1 MDLHIMKSRL
11 KRGGKIFLANV
22 FSIFSKKENKNKP
35 VSLLADIHSHLLP
48 GLDDGV
54 KDFDEALTLIKRLIN
69 LGYKKLVT
77 TPHIMSDTYRN
88 DASTIQAKMK
98 ELILFL
104 TENKIDIKIE
114 AAAEY
119 YLDTWLINEV
129 NENKPLLTFGDNYLL
144 FEMNYMTEPYQLK
157 DFIFKAM
164 TQGYK
169 PVLAH
174 PERYQFMTLEKAEDL
189 YHRGVLLQLNIL
201 SFIDY
206 YSKPVRLLANQM
218 VEQKWVSFL
227 GSDCHHLRHV
237 TFLEEAIKNKY
248 FKKALTL
255 PLLNNQL

>member
-1 MDLHIMKSRL
+1 
-11 KRGGKIFLANV
+11 V
-22 FSIFSKKENKNKP
+22 FSLFSKKANHQT

-54 KDFDEALTLIKRLIN
+54 NDFDEALAVVRRLKD
-69 LGYKKLVT
+69 LGYQKLVT

-88 DASTIQAKMK
+88 DSATIHARLK
-98 ELILFL
+98 ELLLFL
-104 TENKIDIKIE
+104 SENRIDIRIE

-119 YLDTWLINEV
+119 YFDSWLINEV
-129 NENKPLLTFGDNYLL
+129 SESKPLLTFGDNYLL

-157 DFIFKAM
+157 DFIFKVT

-189 YHRGVLLQLNIL
+189 HHRGVLLQVNIL

-206 YSKPVRLLANQM
+206 YSKPVRQIANQL
-218 VEQKWVSFL
+218 VEQEWVNFL
-227 GSDCHHLRHV
+227 GSDCHNLRHA
-237 TFLEEAIKNKY
+237 TLLEEAFKNRY
-248 FKKALTL
+248 FKKALNL

>member
-1 MDLHIMKSRL
+1 M
-11 KRGGKIFLANV
+11 
-22 FSIFSKKENKNKP
+22 FSLFSKKETKNDA

-54 KDFDEALTLIKRLIN
+54 KDFDEALTLIKRLKD

-88 DASTIQAKMK
+88 DAATIQGRLK
-98 ELILFL
+98 ELIQYL
-104 TENKIDIKIE
+104 TENGVDIKIE

-157 DFIFKAM
+157 DFIFKVT

-174 PERYQFMTLEKAEDL
+174 PERYHFMTLEKAEDL
-189 YHRGVLLQLNIL
+189 HHRGVLLQLNIL
-201 SFIDY
+201 SFIDH
-206 YSKPVRLLANQM
+206 YSKPVRQLANQL
-218 VEQKWVSFL
+218 VDQEWVSFL
-227 GSDCHHLRHV
+227 GSDCHHLRHA
-237 TFLEEAIKNKY
+237 TLLEEAFKNKY
-248 FKKALTL
+248 FKKALAL
-255 PLLNNQL
+255 PLLNNHL

>member
-1 MDLHIMKSRL
+1 
-11 KRGGKIFLANV
+11 V
-22 FSIFSKKENKNKP
+22 FSIFSKKGNKSKT
-35 VSLLADIHSHLLP
+35 VSLIADIHSHLLP

-54 KDFDEALTLIKRLIN
+54 KDFDEALTLIKRLKDV
-69 LGYKKLVT
+69 GYQKLVT

-88 DASTIQAKMK
+88 DPATIQGRLK
-98 ELILFL
+98 ELVLHL
-104 TENKIDIKIE
+104 AENKIDIKIE

-119 YLDTWLINEV
+119 YLDTWLINQAS
-129 NENKPLLTFGDNYLL
+129 ENKPLLTFGDNYLL

-157 DFIFKAM
+157 DFIFKIV

-189 YHRGVLLQLNIL
+189 HHRGVLFQLNIL

-206 YSKPVRLLANQM
+206 YSKLVRQLANRL
-218 VEQKWVSFL
+218 VDKGWVNFL
-227 GSDCHHLRHV
+227 GSDCHHLRHAV
-237 TFLEEAIKNKY
+237 FLEEAVKNKY
-248 FKKALTL
+248 FKKALAL

>member
-1 MDLHIMKSRL
+1 
-11 KRGGKIFLANV
+11 V
-22 FSIFSKKENKNKP
+22 FSLFSKKETKNKAVP
-35 VSLLADIHSHLLP
+35 LLADIHSHLLP

-54 KDFDEALTLIKRLIN
+54 KDFDEALILIRRLMD

-88 DASTIQAKMK
+88 DPTTIRARLK
-98 ELILFL
+98 ELISCLA
-104 TENKIDIKIE
+104 ENRIDIKIE

-119 YLDTWLINEV
+119 YLDSWLINEA
-129 NENKPLLTFGDNYLL
+129 NENKALLTFGKNYLL

-157 DFIFKAM
+157 DFIFKIT
-164 TQGYK
+164 TQGYR

-189 YHRGVLLQLNIL
+189 HHRGVLMQLNIL

-206 YSKPVRLLANQM
+206 YSKPVRQLANQL
-218 VEQKWVSFL
+218 VDRGWVNFL
-227 GSDCHHLRHV
+227 GSDCHNLRHA
-237 TFLEEAIKNKY
+237 TLLDEAFKNKY
-248 FKKALTL
+248 FKKALAL

>member
-1 MDLHIMKSRL
+1 L
-11 KRGGKIFLANV
+11 NV
-22 FSIFSKKENKNKP
+22 FSIFSKKENKNKAI
-35 VSLLADIHSHLLP
+35 SLLADIHSHLLP

-54 KDFDEALTLIKRLIN
+54 KNFEEALTLIKRLKDI
-69 LGYKKLVT
+69 GYKKLVT

-88 DASTIQAKMK
+88 DPSTIQGRLK
-98 ELILFL
+98 ELILYL
-104 TENKIDIKIE
+104 AENRVDIKIQ

-119 YLDTWLINEV
+119 YLDPWLINEV

-157 DFIFKAM
+157 DFIFKTV

-189 YHRGVLLQLNIL
+189 HHRGVLLQLNIL

-206 YSKPVRLLANQM
+206 YSKPVRQLANQL
-218 VEQKWVSFL
+218 VDHGWVNFL
-227 GSDCHHLRHV
+227 GSDCHHLRHA
-237 TFLEEAIKNKY
+237 TFLEQAIKNKY

-255 PLLNNQL
+255 PLLNNLI